1 MQAVFKQAE
10 TGSMMILLTSNL
22 VFTLVTLEIGSL
34 GRALKSI
41 AEHALIDI

>member
-10 TGSMMILLTSNL
+10 TGLMIILLTFNL

-41 AEHALIDI
+41 TEPALIDI